1 MFGFMAPALL
11 IGVVALASA
20 GAYFTHV
27 VASGA
32 TAKVTRQIERDNV
45 VAAARRFANAQHQ
58 TKATN
63 LSQAK
68 VTEWLHQAQQMKRL
82 FKTKGG
88 RPCPKNCECSVD
100 FSLLSR

>member
-1 MFGFMAPALL
+1 MVL

-20 GAYFTHV
+20 GAYLTNA

-32 TAKVTRQIERDNV
+32 AAKVTRQIERDNV
-45 VAAARRFANAQHQ
+45 VVAARRYANTQQ
-58 TKATN
+58 QVKATS

-82 FKTKGG
+82 FKTEGG
-88 RPCPKNCECSVD
+88 KPCPKNCECSVD
-100 FSLLSR
+100 FSLRSQ